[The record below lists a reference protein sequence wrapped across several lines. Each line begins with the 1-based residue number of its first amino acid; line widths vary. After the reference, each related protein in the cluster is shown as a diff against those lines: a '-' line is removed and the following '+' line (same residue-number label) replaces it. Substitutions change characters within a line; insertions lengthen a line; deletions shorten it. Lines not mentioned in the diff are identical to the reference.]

1 VFSLNADL
9 TLIELY
15 LFNPALAKFA
25 EISYCIKQEDS
36 DIKHKKRID
45 MGGIPVPNSKAVV
58 HHLMPQSFMNWCF
71 NTFDHVGI

>member
-1 VFSLNADL
+1 MKKWVFSLDADL

-36 DIKHKKRID
+36 DIKYKERILVIFTTFKKLLL
-45 MGGIPVPNSKAVV
+45 K
-58 HHLMPQSFMNWCF
+58 
-71 NTFDHVGI
+71 